1 MVLGYK
7 LLKILVTLKAKPHG
21 HGVEKFGKILVK
33 HGTELI
39 GFIVGKQK
47 VCVGGGKKRRT
58 EEERSHCICSQ
69 AGLNRTQRGGL
80 ESGLDVAFWGGAR

>member
-1 MVLGYK
+1 MYNSMARK
-7 LLKILVTLKAKPHG
+7 EFQKSYQDRTN
-21 HGVEKFGKILVK
+21 FGRI
-33 HGTELI
+33 I

-47 VCVGGGKKRRT
+47 ACVGGEGERRT

-80 ESGLDVAFWGGAR
+80 ESGLDVALWGGAR

>member
-1 MVLGYK
+1 MARKEFQKSYQDR
-7 LLKILVTLKAKPHG
+7 TN
-21 HGVEKFGKILVK
+21 FGRI
-33 HGTELI
+33 I

-47 VCVGGGKKRRT
+47 VCVGGGGGGGERERERRT